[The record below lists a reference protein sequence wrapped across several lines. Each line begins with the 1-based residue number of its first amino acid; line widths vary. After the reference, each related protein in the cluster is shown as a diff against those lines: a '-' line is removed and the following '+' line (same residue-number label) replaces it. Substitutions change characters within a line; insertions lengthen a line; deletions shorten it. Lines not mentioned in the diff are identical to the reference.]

1 MNSTYCNVSCFM
13 VLVIVFCVAT
23 VCILP
28 SSSWLERV
36 PFSLLWTDV
45 LVDG

>member
-1 MNSTYCNVSCFM
+1 MM
-13 VLVIVFCVAT
+13 LVIVFYIAT
-23 VCILP
+23 MCILP
-28 SSSWLERV
+28 SSSWLECV